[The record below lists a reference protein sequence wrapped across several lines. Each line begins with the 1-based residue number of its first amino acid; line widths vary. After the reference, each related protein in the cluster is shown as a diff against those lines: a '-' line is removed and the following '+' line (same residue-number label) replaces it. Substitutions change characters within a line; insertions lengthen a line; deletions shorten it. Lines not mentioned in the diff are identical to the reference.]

1 MLCSKHAF
9 YAYTQTM
16 VNTVNHPLEPI
27 ILLYENTMESLNRAL
42 NATKAKD
49 IKAKIKH
56 TDRAIAIIEGLLNS
70 LNIEAGGEI
79 ALNLERLYL
88 YMIRELTLANL
99 KNDEKRIEHIISLL
113 KELKDAWVQIKIEYQ
128 NSE

>member
-1 MLCSKHAF
+1 
-9 YAYTQTM
+9 
-16 VNTVNHPLEPI
+16 
-27 ILLYENTMESLNRAL
+27 MESLNRAL